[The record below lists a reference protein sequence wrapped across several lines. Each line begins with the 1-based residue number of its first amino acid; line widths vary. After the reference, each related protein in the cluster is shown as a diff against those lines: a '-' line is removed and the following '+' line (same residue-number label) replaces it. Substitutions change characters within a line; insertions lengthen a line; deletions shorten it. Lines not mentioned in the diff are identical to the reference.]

1 MGDLFGSGDYERR
14 VAEEQAREAQRQTER
29 LRTQAE
35 GEKRDLLEKQQ
46 AGLKARQRGGAR
58 ALLSDER
65 VDGEQGVEDL
75 KDTLG
80 TTGGV

>member
-14 VAEEQAREAQRQTER
+14 VAEEQAREAQRQTEK
-29 LRTQAE
+29 LRAQAE
-35 GEKRDLLEKQQ
+35 AEKRDLLSKQQ

-58 ALLSDER
+58 ALLSEAR
-65 VDGEQGVEDL
+65 MDGEQGVDDL

-80 TTGGV
+80 ASGGV